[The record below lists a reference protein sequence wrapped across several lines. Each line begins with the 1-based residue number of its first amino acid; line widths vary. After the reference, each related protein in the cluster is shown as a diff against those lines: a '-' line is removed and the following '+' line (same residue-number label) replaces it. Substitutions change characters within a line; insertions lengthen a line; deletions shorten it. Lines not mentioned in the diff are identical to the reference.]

1 MLLSISLLSLCN
13 TAPHAV
19 AQRSPLQTSE
29 RLRVE
34 IVSVDLKPE
43 SRAAHDPN
51 VVRLFVEYSLL
62 DLPSEETPLS
72 LPKPAPGQSVHYN
85 YSNGELS
92 RHCFTLW

>member
-1 MLLSISLLSLCN
+1 LSLCN
-13 TAPHAV
+13 TYAH
-19 AQRSPLQTSE
+19 LQSSE

-34 IVSVDLKPE
+34 IVSVNLKPE
-43 SRAAHDPN
+43 SRAAHDPS

-85 YSNGELS
+85 YSNG
-92 RHCFTLW
+92 